1 MEELQKKLK
10 FCSMKTTRKR
20 YSPEFKLQ
28 VALEALQEKE
38 PISVLAKKHAIHPT
52 QITEWKKQLKAK
64 LKDFFSTG
72 KSSGPADEKLTD
84 QLYQKIG
91 RLEMDLEWLK
101 KKYSKYQQ
109 KNGLDG

>member
-1 MEELQKKLK
+1 
-10 FCSMKTTRKR
+10 MKTTRKR
-20 YSPEFKLQ
+20 YSSEFKLQ

-38 PISVLAKKHAIHPT
+38 PISVLAKKHGIHPN
-52 QITEWKKQLKAK
+52 QISEWKKQLKVK
-64 LKDFFSTG
+64 LKDFFTTG
-72 KSSGPADEKLTD
+72 KASTSPDEKLVD

-101 KKYSKYQQ
+101 KKYNKYQQ

>member
-64 LKDFFSTG
+64 LKDFFTTG
-72 KSSGPADEKLTD
+72 RAVAQRTKSLLISSIRRLADWKWIL
-84 QLYQKIG
+84 
-91 RLEMDLEWLK
+91 
-101 KKYSKYQQ
+101 
-109 KNGLDG
+109 NG

>member
-1 MEELQKKLK
+1 
-10 FCSMKTTRKR
+10 MKTTRKR
-20 YSPEFKLQ
+20 YNPEFKLQ

-38 PISVLAKKHAIHPT
+38 PMSALAKKYSIHPT

-64 LKDFFSTG
+64 LKDFFTTG
-72 KSSGPADEKLTD
+72 KVVSPQDEKLTD

-101 KKYSKYQQ
+101 KKYTKYQQ
-109 KNGLDG
+109 KSGLDG

>member
-1 MEELQKKLK
+1 
-10 FCSMKTTRKR
+10 MKTTRKR
-20 YSPEFKLQ
+20 YSSEFKLQ

-38 PISVLAKKHAIHPT
+38 PISVLAKKHGIHPN
-52 QITEWKKQLKAK
+52 QISEWKKQLKGK
-64 LKDFFSTG
+64 LKDFFTTG
-72 KSSGPADEKLTD
+72 KASTSPDEKLVD

-101 KKYSKYQQ
+101 KKYNKYQQ

>member
-1 MEELQKKLK
+1 
-10 FCSMKTTRKR
+10 MKATRKR
-20 YSPEFKLQ
+20 YRPQFKLQ

-38 PISVLAKKHAIHPT
+38 PLSVLAQKHSIHPT
-52 QITEWKKQLKAK
+52 QITQWKKQLKEK
-64 LKDFFSTG
+64 LKDFFTTG
-72 KSSGPADEKLTD
+72 KPTSVQDEKLTE

-101 KKYSKYQQ
+101 KKYNKYQQ